1 MNTKTSGKII
11 TLLIAAISQGN
22 CLAAVETE
30 IKPESESGHES
41 EAGFEPLGN
50 SIELGVGVLSE
61 DAFRFG
67 RYSGITDQGGY
78 IVGDINARD
87 FLEDGS
93 YWRARA
99 TNLGLDSRYLR
110 LEGGILGQQKFFFEV
125 DMLPNN
131 ESNSTS
137 TPYLGDGSG
146 VLTLPPGFDIT
157 TSLGTALHPFDI
169 ATQRERVG
177 LGASLFS
184 QQRWRLKM
192 AVSHETRE
200 GIDRMGGAIAN
211 GTGGG
216 GGASGGIIGNT
227 TASLLPEPIDYVTDL
242 MDISLQYAKDDA
254 TFNIAYHVSLFENNQ
269 ASLRWEDPF
278 APGVFGSQALAPDN
292 EFHQVSLAGSY
303 TLPWSS
309 QLTALVSTGR
319 ITQNQAFQPY
329 TINPAVI
336 TDPLPRNSLDAEV
349 NVTTL
354 QLKLASRPVSKLRLN
369 AEYRYDKRDND
380 TRVDSFDTVVADS
393 FNPAGTVQNRPLSYD
408 RKQVRLGANYRINT
422 AMRLRGG
429 YRYDDMSRDYTNA
442 EREDTQEN
450 TVFAKWK
457 IKPHADVNLA
467 LYAETGERTGS
478 DYTALASENP
488 ALRKYYLAD
497 RVRRKTGAS
506 VAYQAAD
513 NLSLGASADRIKDDY
528 NNSDIGL
535 TESSQPG
542 VTLDISWQPRE
553 DMTTY
558 AFYNREDISSSQAGS
573 EAATITPDWT
583 AEFEDSVDTL
593 GLGAT
598 VEGIHEKWDLGAD
611 LVYSTSQGIVDMINL
626 APGGAIMPYPELNTA
641 LTSVKLWTRYRYR
654 KDVSLKLAY
663 WYESY
668 RSDDWSLDNL
678 QADSVSNL
686 LLLDEQTP
694 DYNAYVVVTSVIV
707 HF

>member
-1 MNTKTSGKII
+1 M
-11 TLLIAAISQGN
+11 
-22 CLAAVETE
+22 
-30 IKPESESGHES
+30 
-41 EAGFEPLGN
+41 
-50 SIELGVGVLSE
+50 LSE

-67 RYSGITDQGGY
+67 RYTGITDQAGY
-78 IVGDINARD
+78 FVGDIDARD

-93 YWRARA
+93 YWQVRA
-99 TNLGLDSRYLR
+99 TDLGLDSRYLR
-110 LEGGILGQQKFFFEV
+110 LKGGIRGQQQYFLEL

-131 ESNSTS
+131 ESDSAR
-137 TPYLGDGSG
+137 TPYLGVGSG

-157 TSLGTALHPFDI
+157 TSLGTAQQPFDI
-169 ATQRERVG
+169 ATRRERVG
-177 LGASLFS
+177 LGASLFT
-184 QQRWRLKM
+184 QQRWRLKV

-200 GIDRMGGAIAN
+200 GIDRVGGAIAN
-211 GTGGG
+211 GPGGG
-216 GGASGGIIGNT
+216 GPNAGIIGNT

-242 MDISLQYAKDDA
+242 MDISLQYVKDDA
-254 TFNIAYHVSLFENNQ
+254 QFNIAYHVSLFENNQ

-303 TLPWSS
+303 ALPWSS
-309 QLTALVSTGR
+309 QLTGLVSTGR

-329 TINPAVI
+329 SINPAVM

-349 NVTTL
+349 SVTTL

-369 AEYRYDKRDND
+369 AQYRYDKRDND

-408 RKQVRLGANYRINT
+408 RKQVKLGANYRINT
-422 AMRLRGG
+422 AMSLRGG

-450 TVFAKWK
+450 TLFAKWK
-457 IKPHADVNLA
+457 IRPHADVDLA
-467 LYAETGERTGS
+467 LYAETGERNGS

-497 RVRRKTGAS
+497 RVRRKVGAS
-506 VAYQAAD
+506 LEYQAAD

-528 NNSDIGL
+528 KNSDIGL
-535 TESSQPG
+535 TESSQPS

-553 DMTTY
+553 DMTTH

-573 EAATITPDWT
+573 EAATLTPDWI
-583 AEFEDSVDTL
+583 AEFQDNVDTL

-598 VEGIHEKWDLGAD
+598 MQGIHEKWDLGAD
-611 LVYSTSQGIVDMINL
+611 LVFSSSQGIAELTDL
-626 APGGAIMPYPELNTA
+626 GAGAAITSYPELKTA
-641 LTSVKLWTRYRYR
+641 LTSLKLWTRYHYR
-654 KDVSLKLAY
+654 KDISLKMAY

-678 QADSVSNL
+678 QADSFNNL

-694 DYNAYVVVTSVIV
+694 DYNAYVIVASVIV

>member
-1 MNTKTSGKII
+1 MNMKTPGTII
-11 TLLIAAISQGN
+11 NLLIAVISPV
-22 CLAAVETE
+22 AAVAAEQTETE
-30 IKPESESGHES
+30 
-41 EAGFEPLGN
+41 PLSN
-50 SIELGVGVLSE
+50 TIEVGIGALSE

-67 RYSGITDQGGY
+67 RYTGITDQGVY
-78 IVGDINARD
+78 LVGDIDARD
-87 FLEDGS
+87 FLEDGT
-93 YWRARA
+93 YWQVRG
-99 TNLGLDSRYLR
+99 TDLGLDSRYLR
-110 LEGGILGQQKFFFEV
+110 LKGGIRGQQQYFLEV

-131 ESNSTS
+131 ESDSAR
-137 TPYLGDGSG
+137 TPTLGVGSS

-157 TSLGTALHPFDI
+157 TSLGTALQPFDI

-177 LGASLFS
+177 LGASLFTE
-184 QQRWRLKM
+184 QRWRLKV

-200 GIDRMGGAIAN
+200 GIDRIGGAIAN
-211 GTGGG
+211 GSGGG
-216 GGASGGIIGNT
+216 GGASGGIVGNT

-254 TFNIAYHVSLFENNQ
+254 QFSIAYHVSLFDNEHN
-269 ASLRWEDPF
+269 SLRWEDPF

-303 TLPWSS
+303 ALPWRS
-309 QLTALVSTGR
+309 QLSGLVSTGR

-336 TDPLPRNSLDAEV
+336 TEPLPRSSLDAEV
-349 NVTTL
+349 SVSTL
-354 QLKLASRPVSKLRLN
+354 QLKLSSRPVSKLRLN
-369 AEYRYDKRDND
+369 AQYRYDKRDND

-393 FNPAGTVQNRPLSYD
+393 FNRAGTVQNRPLSYD
-408 RKQVRLGANYRINT
+408 RKQVKLGANYRINT
-422 AMRLRGG
+422 AMSLRGG
-429 YRYDDMSRDYTNA
+429 YRYDDMSRDYANA
-442 EREDTQEN
+442 EREDTREN

-457 IKPHADVNLA
+457 IKPHADVDLA

-478 DYTALASENP
+478 DYTALSSENP

-497 RVRRKTGAS
+497 RVRRKAGAS
-506 VAYQAAD
+506 VEYQAAD
-513 NLSLGASADRIKDDY
+513 NLSLGASADRISDDY
-528 NNSDIGL
+528 KNSDIGL
-535 TESSQPG
+535 TESSQPS

-573 EAATITPDWT
+573 EAATVTPDWT

-598 VEGIHEKWDLGAD
+598 VEGIHDKWDLGAD
-611 LVYSTSQGIVDMINL
+611 LVYSSSQGMVELINL
-626 APGGAIMPYPELNTA
+626 APGGAITPYPELKTA

-668 RSDDWSLDNL
+668 RADDWSLDNL